1 MSIRVYQLAKKLN
14 MTSKELIA
22 ELKRLKVDVKGHMST
37 LDDETVLLVQHE
49 LEGKL
54 PPKEEKV
61 PPPKKKP
68 VKLKFPIRV
77 GGLAVKLG
85 VKPNELIKRLMK
97 INVFANINQLLEE
110 DIAKKVGEE
119 FGVELVSLPT
129 EEELL
134 LAREAEAPAELV
146 PRAPVVTMMG
156 HIDHGKTSLLD
167 VIRRTNVTAREAGR
181 ITQHIG
187 AYEAKLDK
195 GRVTFL
201 DTPGHE
207 AFTAMRARGAVV
219 TDLVVLVVAADDGVM
234 PQTIEAID
242 HARAAGVPMVIAIN
256 KIDLPAADPDRVKQ
270 QLKKVGLVT
279 EDLGGKTVAV
289 CCSAKTEEGINGL
302 LEMLLLEAE
311 MLELKA
317 NPARPARGVVI
328 EGKLSKGRGAV
339 ATILVQNGTL
349 RVNDIVISGHHF
361 GRIKSMMDDRGYRVK
376 EAGPSMPVEISGL
389 SDVPQAGDQF
399 FVAADERVAK
409 EICLRREA
417 ELKGKRLEA
426 VTRVSLED
434 LSRKIKEGEIKELK
448 LIIKADVQGSVE
460 ALGQSLEK
468 LATKDVKLKVIH
480 GGVGGVNES
489 DIMLAAASGAIVI
502 GFHVRPDPEVDDVVE
517 REGVDVRI
525 YDIIYEAI
533 DDIRKA
539 MEGMLEPT
547 LKEVILGRAKVLQ
560 TFKVSKVGTVAG
572 CMVQKGSL
580 TRDSRVHLIRDNLVI
595 YDGRIGS
602 LKRFKDDVKT
612 VEKDFE
618 CGIGLENY
626 NDIKVGDIIESFQIE
641 KIARKL

>member
-1 MSIRVYQLAKKLN
+1 MSIRVHQLAKKLN

-37 LDDETVLLVQHE
+37 LDDETALLVQHE
-49 LEGKL
+49 LKKKL
-54 PPKEEKV
+54 PPKEEKIS
-61 PPPKKKP
+61 PPKKL
-68 VKLKFPIRV
+68 VKVKFPTRV

-97 INVFANINQLLEE
+97 LNVFANINQSLEK
-110 DIAKKVGEE
+110 DIAKSVAEE

-134 LAREAEAPAELV
+134 LAREAEAPAKLV

-167 VIRRTNVTAREAGR
+167 VIRRTNVTAKEAGR

-187 AYEAKLDK
+187 AYEVKLDK
-195 GRVTFL
+195 GQVTFL

-242 HARAAGVPMVIAIN
+242 HARAAGVPIVVAIN
-256 KIDLPAADPDRVKQ
+256 KIDLPAADPDRVKG
-270 QLKKVGLVT
+270 QLKEVGLVT

-289 CCSAKTEEGINGL
+289 CVSAKTEKGIDEL

-328 EGKLSKGRGAV
+328 EGKLSTGRGAV
-339 ATILVQNGTL
+339 ATVLVQNGTL

-361 GRIKSMMDDRGYRVK
+361 GKIKSMMTDRGHRIK
-376 EAGPSMPVEISGL
+376 EAEPSMPVEISGL

-399 FVAADERVAK
+399 FVVADERMAK
-409 EICLRREA
+409 EVCLKREA

-434 LSRKIKEGEIKELK
+434 LSRKIKEGQIKELK

-460 ALGQSLEK
+460 ALSQSLEK

-533 DDIRKA
+533 DDIRQA

-580 TRDSRVHLIRDNLVI
+580 TRGTRVHLIRDNVVI

-612 VEKDFE
+612 VETGFE

-641 KIARKL
+641 KIAKKL